1 LETLKTILVGKKQ
14 GIATV
19 TLNRPEV
26 RNAMNL
32 QMIRELNTVLEEL
45 NGDSTIRLI
54 RFNSTGDHF
63 CAGADLEWM
72 RAGQA
77 LTEDQLKREGQELA
91 GLFRR
96 IRESAAVT
104 VCSVKGQVPGG
115 AVGLLA
121 ASDFVVAERSVSLR
135 FPEVKLG
142 LIPATV
148 APYVLRK
155 AGYARTSDW
164 MATGRLIPVSE
175 AKEAGLVHRI
185 CGEGSIEATTEELIK
200 ELLSGGVQALKGV
213 KSLLGNLEN
222 LPDPEE
228 VDTYTAGLIAGFR
241 VSPEGQ
247 EGMKAFLEKRKPRW
261 DEPN

>member
-1 LETLKTILVGKKQ
+1 LDKLETIQVEKKQ
-14 GIATV
+14 GVATV

-32 QMIRELNTVLEEL
+32 QMIRELNTTLEEL
-45 NGDSTIRLI
+45 NGDSSIRLI

-77 LTEDQLKREGQELA
+77 LSEDQLKRESLELA
-91 GLFRR
+91 GLFRN

-104 VCSVKGQVPGG
+104 ICSVKGRVPGG

-121 ASDFVVAERSVSLR
+121 ASDLVVAERSVVLR

-155 AGYARTSDW
+155 AGYARTADW
-164 MATGRLIPVSE
+164 MLTGRLIQVSE

-185 CGEGSIEATTEELIK
+185 CGEGSMEATTDELVK
-200 ELLSGGVQALKGV
+200 ELLSGGIQALKGV
-213 KSLLGNLEN
+213 KSLLRNLED
-222 LPDPEE
+222 LSDPEE
-228 VDTYTAGLIAGFR
+228 VDIYTAGLIAGFR
-241 VSPEGQ
+241 AGREGQ
-247 EGMKAFLEKRKPRW
+247 ERMKAFLEKRKPRW
-261 DEPN
+261 NEAN

>member
-1 LETLKTILVGKKQ
+1 LDKLETILVGKKQ
-14 GIATV
+14 GVATV
-19 TLNRPEV
+19 TLNRPEA

-32 QMIRELNTVLEEL
+32 QMIRELNATLEEL
-45 NGDSTIRLI
+45 NEDRSIRVI

-77 LTEDQLKREGQELA
+77 LPEDQLKRESMELA
-91 GLFRR
+91 GLFRNVQ
-96 IRESAAVT
+96 ESAAVT
-104 VCSVKGQVPGG
+104 ICSVKGQVPGG

-121 ASDFVVAERSVSLR
+121 ASDFVVAERSVALR

-155 AGYARTSDW
+155 AGIGRTSDW
-164 MATGRLIPVSE
+164 MMTGRLIPVSE

-185 CGEGSIEATTEELIK
+185 CGEGSLEATTEDLIK
-200 ELLSGGVQALKGV
+200 ELLSGGVQALRGV
-213 KSLLGNLEN
+213 KSLLRNLEA
-222 LPDPEE
+222 LTDPEE

-261 DEPN
+261 DEAN